1 MGTDLQTAGGNVT
14 FWFLG
19 LSSWLVLGSALV
31 DLCAG
36 GVQIP
41 LDSKRPL
48 THQFSPCARFKLSTV
63 QNEQE
68 SGRER
73 MRKKSKVIHKAINC
87 LRKLVIQSSRIQR
100 GMIQASSQ
108 RNLEVCRDIG
118 SEGTTASV
126 DSHGAMN

>member
-1 MGTDLQTAGGNVT
+1 
-14 FWFLG
+14 
-19 LSSWLVLGSALV
+19 
-31 DLCAG
+31 
-36 GVQIP
+36 
-41 LDSKRPL
+41 
-48 THQFSPCARFKLSTV
+48 
-63 QNEQE
+63 
-68 SGRER
+68 